1 MILNKRQMLWSLLAA
16 STMLTSPLAFATGET
31 NGPVS
36 SDRIIRSLSRDI
48 VLDQTAQGGGA
59 AAPAPSAQPSVDLYV
74 QFAFNSAEL
83 TPLGRKQLDELG
95 KALNSRSL
103 LNWGFELA
111 GHTDA
116 VGAADYN
123 RRLSLERANAVKLY
137 LVTAHSLNPGR
148 LLPVGLGFT
157 RLADPAN
164 PKSAINRRVEVKRVA
179 MVNGQ
184 AVPSGVQGAAGIQSP
199 AQVPAS
205 LGGKLVPTP

>member
-1 MILNKRQMLWSLLAA
+1 MMLNNRQMLCSLVAVSAL
-16 STMLTSPLAFATGET
+16 LTSPIALATGET
-31 NGPVS
+31 SGPVS

-48 VLDQTAQGGGA
+48 VLDQPAQGGGVA
-59 AAPAPSAQPSVDLYV
+59 VAQPSVDLYV

-83 TPLGRKQLDELG
+83 TPLGRRQLDELG

-103 LNWGFELA
+103 LTWGFELA

-123 RRLSLERANAVKLY
+123 MRLSLERANAVKHY
-137 LVTAHSLNPGR
+137 LVTMHSLNPGR
-148 LLPVGLGFT
+148 LLPVGFGFT

-164 PKSAINRRVEVKRVA
+164 PRSVINRRVEVKRVA

-184 AVPSGVQGAAGIQSP
+184 AVSSGAQGAVGFQAP
-199 AQVPAS
+199 APAPTT
-205 LGGKLVPTP
+205 LGGRLVPTP